1 MFTSTWLCRQIIKL
15 SENCKSSQMNVSP
28 RPLDREALQL
38 PKFADTS
45 HFRFSNSSY
54 SSLLLQ
60 QKNNYKRT
68 SGAYAQPTFI
78 LRFFHVCTNTSAH
91 KTAKKVPGKIPA
103 FENFSVQL

>member
-78 LRFFHVCTNTSAH
+78 LRFFSCLHKHICTQNSQ
-91 KTAKKVPGKIPA
+91 KVPGKIPA